1 MTHGIDYG
9 QFEEGRHV
17 NYWELDEVL
26 QFEIQRVYDDDEFE
40 WGRER
45 LSTFG
50 EAVGHTI
57 ADNADVIDN
66 HGPELHTYDKHG
78 EVLNEVEY
86 HPTQFD
92 NERLVREHG
101 AIADSFHAPP
111 GRDERMPHSHS
122 VAMEHLL
129 SYADTGLGCPTG
141 MTAAAALVLERFD
154 EGEFEEYFKGAT
166 AREYEDSLS
175 AGMFLTEQQGGS
187 DVGATETVAEQADD
201 GTWRLTGEKWFCSN
215 LDGDFIFTLAR
226 PPDAPDGT
234 TGLGMFLVPRE
245 KRTGER
251 NDYYFRRL
259 KDKLGTISVPTG
271 EVEFDD
277 TEAYLLGNVEEGF
290 SYMAVML
297 NRSRLAVAA
306 WCLGIIG
313 RSLLESKIHTAN
325 REAFGEPLDE
335 KPLMRE
341 DLVDMAV
348 EYEAATA
355 FTYEA
360 AQWFDRWAREGGDD
374 DEAYRLMRPLLST
387 AKYRTGRLGVD
398 AASYATE
405 IQGGNGY
412 INGFVTE
419 RLFRDAQVHPIWEGT
434 TNMLALDVV
443 RTAESEASHGPLVE
457 LIGELLDGI
466 NHSALSSL
474 RDDVESA
481 LEGLDESFETVLASD
496 QKYAELNAKRLTNY
510 LFDVT
515 AAALLLDEAQWEI
528 DNESNAR
535 KAVVA
540 HRFVNEHLR
549 ERSNRGITETGRLP
563 IEQFDAIVRFASV
576 SPEAIP
582 DSVELAR

>member
-1 MTHGIDYG
+1 MTDGIDYS
-9 QFEEGRHV
+9 QFEEGRHI

-26 QFEIQRVYDDDEFE
+26 QFEIQRIYDDDEFE
-40 WGRER
+40 WGCER
-45 LSTFG
+45 LSAFG
-50 EAVGHTI
+50 EAVGHTM
-57 ADNADVIDN
+57 ADNSDVIDD
-66 HGPELHTYDKHG
+66 HGPELHTHDKHG
-78 EVLNEVEY
+78 EVVNEVEY
-86 HPTQFD
+86 HPAQFE
-92 NERLVREHG
+92 NERLVYEHG
-101 AIADSFHAPP
+101 TIADSFHAPP

-154 EGEFEEYFKGAT
+154 DGEFEEYFDGAT
-166 AREYEDSLS
+166 AREYEDSMS
-175 AGMFLTEQQGGS
+175 AGMFLTEKQGGS
-187 DVGATETVAEQADD
+187 DVGTTETVAERADD
-201 GTWRLTGEKWFCSN
+201 GTWQLTGEKWFCSN

-226 PPDAPDGT
+226 PPGAPDGT
-234 TGLGMFLVPRE
+234 EGLGMFLVPRE
-245 KRTGER
+245 KHNGQR

-277 TEAYLLGNVEEGF
+277 TEAYLLGDVEEGF

-313 RSLLESKIHTAN
+313 RSLLESKIRTAN
-325 REAFGEPLDE
+325 REAFGETLDK

-360 AQWFDRWAREGGDD
+360 ARWFDRWAHAEA
-374 DEAYRLMRPLLST
+374 DEDKAYQLMRPLLST

-443 RTAESEASHGPLVE
+443 RAAEYEESHGALVT
-457 LIGELLDGI
+457 LIEKRLDGVD
-466 NHSALSSL
+466 HPALSSL
-474 RDDVESA
+474 HDDVKSA
-481 LEGLDESFETVLASD
+481 LEGLDESFETILTSD
-496 QKYAELNAKRLTNY
+496 REYSELNAKRLTKY

-528 DNESNAR
+528 ETESNAR

-540 HRFVNEHLR
+540 HRFVDEHLR
-549 ERSNRGITETGRLP
+549 ERSNRGITEEGRLP
-563 IEQFDAIVRFASV
+563 VEQYETIVCFASV
-576 SPEAIP
+576 PPEAVADTIEP
-582 DSVELAR
+582 AR